1 MKAIILRKLIQRTFS
16 EKKWVKWHINSIVE
30 GEELDYENA
39 NIVNRSN
46 KELVS
51 DGSAQKL
58 SEQEIKKLKE
68 QGNIYYS

>member
-1 MKAIILRKLIQRTFS
+1 M
-16 EKKWVKWHINSIVE
+16 KKWVNKIFNSIVE

-46 KELVS
+46 KDLLS

-58 SEQEIKKLKE
+58 SEQEIKKLKD
-68 QGNIYYS
+68 QGNG